1 MPAIWVYAH
10 LIIKNRAME
19 KFLIIALGAIL
30 GANARYWLGG
40 WVAERLGTGFPY
52 GTLLIN
58 LSGSFAL
65 GLFMTLITTRF
76 VVDPAWRLFV
86 AVGFL
91 GGYTT
96 FSSYTY
102 ESVNLILAGQTLA
115 GVFNLFGSSFLG
127 GVACLAGIWLGRLI

>member
-1 MPAIWVYAH
+1 
-10 LIIKNRAME
+10 ME

-40 WVAERLGTGFPY
+40 WVAERLGANFPY

-76 VVDPAWRLFV
+76 VVDPAWRLLI
-86 AVGFL
+86 ATGFL

-102 ESVNLILAGQTLA
+102 ESINLILAGRTLA
-115 GVFNLFGSSFLG
+115 GLFNLFGSSFLG
-127 GVACLAGIWLGRLI
+127 GVACLVGIWLGRLI

>member
-1 MPAIWVYAH
+1 M
-10 LIIKNRAME
+10 
-19 KFLIIALGAIL
+19 IIALGAIL

-102 ESVNLILAGQTLA
+102 ESVNLILAGQMLA